1 MFQRLANWLNHYDTV
16 TIDGLEWPLQTRRQK
31 LLARLRRGREG
42 LRHPLLVT
50 VAGAVAGAVVAWL
63 LMGD

>member
-1 MFQRLANWLNHYDTV
+1 MFKRLANWLNHFDTI
-16 TIDGLEWPLQTRRQK
+16 TIDGLEWPLQTRRQQ
-31 LLARLRRGREG
+31 LLARLRRVREG

-50 VAGAVAGAVVAWL
+50 VAGAVVGAVLSWR